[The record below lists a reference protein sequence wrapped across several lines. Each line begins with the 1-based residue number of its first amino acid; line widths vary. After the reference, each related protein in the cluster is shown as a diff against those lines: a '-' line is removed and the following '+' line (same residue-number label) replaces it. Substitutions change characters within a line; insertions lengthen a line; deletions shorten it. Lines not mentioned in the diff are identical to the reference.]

1 MNKIQIKLCKS
12 LIGRTPK
19 QIKTAHALGLKK
31 INQKVIKEEKAVVQ
45 GMLNVVKHLI
55 SIDKN
60 F

>member
-31 INQKVIKEEKAVVQ
+31 INQKVIKEEKAVIQ
-45 GMLNVVKHLI
+45 GMLNVIKHLI